1 MAMEK
6 GEFRHA
12 VKEYSHVLTSV
23 SIRDS
28 MRNFGLQID
37 M

>member
-12 VKEYSHVLTSV
+12 VKEYSHALTSV
-23 SIRDS
+23 
-28 MRNFGLQID
+28 FGTQCQSLD
-37 M
+37 Y